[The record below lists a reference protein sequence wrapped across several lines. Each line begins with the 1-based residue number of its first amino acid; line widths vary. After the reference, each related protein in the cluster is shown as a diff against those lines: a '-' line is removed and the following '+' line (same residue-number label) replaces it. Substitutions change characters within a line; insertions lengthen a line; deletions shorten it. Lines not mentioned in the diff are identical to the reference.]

1 MMDAFQPKDERC
13 ISAGFRLAVPWV
25 FAALLMAALSGCA
38 GFRDVRTFALLSASA
53 ASHEAITRDYIG
65 ALDRRKQYQPEKFH
79 GDLDALKVRRKAQQA
94 SLDVLQQTV
103 ADYMQGLGNLASG
116 ETRTLDRSL
125 GDLSASLNKAT
136 LLDSNEKQAVGALS
150 TLLARAATTVYRQHE
165 MKQFI
170 REGNPPIQEVI
181 RATRKIMKNGIIA
194 DLQGESALIRRYYDN
209 FMFAPDNPAEPV
221 AMALAKEAE
230 AEALGRVDGRIR
242 SALSYDAVLD
252 RIAAGHQYLYD
263 NRNEIGSDA
272 LDRQLRPY
280 IDALRAAYRDLLDV
294 SR

>member
-1 MMDAFQPKDERC
+1 
-13 ISAGFRLAVPWV
+13 
-25 FAALLMAALSGCA
+25 
-38 GFRDVRTFALLSASA
+38 
-53 ASHEAITRDYIG
+53 
-65 ALDRRKQYQPEKFH
+65 
-79 GDLDALKVRRKAQQA
+79 
-94 SLDVLQQTV
+94 
-103 ADYMQGLGNLASG
+103 
-116 ETRTLDRSL
+116 
-125 GDLSASLNKAT
+125 
-136 LLDSNEKQAVGALS
+136 
-150 TLLARAATTVYRQHE
+150 
-165 MKQFI
+165 
-170 REGNPPIQEVI
+170 
-181 RATRKIMKNGIIA
+181 MKNGIIA

-209 FMFAPDNPAEPV
+209 FMFAPGNPPEPV